1 MTDTDT
7 LKNRKPW
14 QLRLGERKIL
24 LVLGDLIMAV
34 LALQVSL
41 YWWDQSMRFID
52 LDFEF
57 MQKQGYLWFYFL
69 PVIWLFLLLDL
80 YDLQKANSWQKTVRG
95 VFFSGL
101 LGLVLYAIIYVYQVG
116 SPDTLLPRLGVV
128 IFLAGA
134 CLFTL
139 IWRLFFI
146 RLFTSVEFLRRFLLV
161 GGGRSG
167 QELLKVIQNIKPAPF
182 IVEGIVDDDPQ
193 KKESMIQDIPVIGT
207 CKDLIQ
213 IIRDKKI
220 TDVIVAIT
228 GQMQGG
234 MFEALLEAQER
245 GVIISRMPV
254 IYEELAGRVPIQ
266 LLETDWILRS
276 FVDKARLT
284 GFSEIIKRLMD
295 ITGGFVGTL
304 FFVFLI
310 PFIGL
315 AICLDDGWPIFY
327 SQVRSGRGA
336 QPYKIIKFRTMRRD
350 AEADGRPKW
359 AKEDD
364 ERATRV
370 GKFLRKTHLDE
381 LPQFWNVLRGD
392 MSLVGPRAERPE
404 LVDYFQQYVPF
415 YRARLLVR
423 PGITGWAQVN
433 YGYAST
439 VEETT
444 LKLEYDLFYILNRS
458 IILDMIIILRT
469 PTTMFGFHGR

>member
-7 LKNRKPW
+7 LKIRKPW
-14 QLRLGERKIL
+14 QLRLGERKVL
-24 LVLGDLIMAV
+24 LVFGDFIMAL
-34 LALQVSL
+34 LALVISL
-41 YWWDQSMRFID
+41 YWWDQRMRFID
-52 LDFEF
+52 LNLDF

-69 PVIWLFLLLDL
+69 PIIWLLLLFDL
-80 YDLQKANSWQKTVRG
+80 YDFKKAISWQKTIRSI
-95 VFFSGL
+95 FFAGL
-101 LGLVLYAIIYVYQVG
+101 LGLALYAIIYVYQVG
-116 SPDTLLPRLGVV
+116 SPETLLPRLGVV
-128 IFLAGA
+128 IFLASA
-134 CLFTL
+134 CVLTL
-139 IWRLFFI
+139 LWRLFFI
-146 RLFTSVEFLRRFLLV
+146 RLFTSTEFLRRFLLV

-167 QELLKVIQNIKPAPF
+167 QELLKVIQSIHPAPF
-182 IVEGIVDDDPQ
+182 IVEGIIDDDPQ
-193 KKESMIQDIPVIGT
+193 KREMAIQNVSVIGT
-207 CKDLIQ
+207 CHDLIQ

-220 TDVIVAIT
+220 TDIVVAIT
-228 GQMQGG
+228 SQMQGG

-245 GVIISRMPV
+245 GVTISRMPV
-254 IYEELAGRVPIQ
+254 VYEELAGRVPIQ

-276 FVDKARLT
+276 FVDKARLS

-295 ITGGFVGTL
+295 IAGGFVGSL
-304 FFVFLI
+304 IFVVLI

-315 AICLDDGWPIFY
+315 AIVLDDGWPVFY
-327 SQVRSGRGA
+327 SQVRSGQGA

-444 LKLEYDLFYILNRS
+444 LKLEYDLYYILNRS
-458 IILDMIIILRT
+458 IILDLLIILRT

>member
-1 MTDTDT
+1 
-7 LKNRKPW
+7 
-14 QLRLGERKIL
+14 
-24 LVLGDLIMAV
+24 MAI
-34 LALQVSL
+34 LALQISL

-52 LDFEF
+52 LNLEF

-69 PVIWLFLLLDL
+69 PVIWLLLLFDL
-80 YDLQKANSWQKTVRG
+80 YDFKKAISWQKTIRG
-95 VFFSGL
+95 IFFTGL
-101 LGLVLYAIIYVYQVG
+101 LGLALYAIIYVYQVG
-116 SPDTLLPRLGVV
+116 SPETLLPRLGVV
-128 IFLAGA
+128 IFLASA
-134 CLFTL
+134 CVSTL

-146 RLFTSVEFLRRFLLV
+146 RLFTSAEFLRRFLLV

-167 QELLKVIQNIKPAPF
+167 QELLKVIHNIHPAPF
-182 IVEGIVDDDPQ
+182 IVEGIIDDDAQ
-193 KKESMIQDIPVIGT
+193 KRDMLIQDVRVIGT
-207 CKDLIQ
+207 CNDLIQ
-213 IIRDKKI
+213 IIREKKI
-220 TDVIVAIT
+220 TDIIVAIT
-228 GQMQGG
+228 SQMQGG

-245 GVIISRMPV
+245 GVTISRMPV
-254 IYEELAGRVPIQ
+254 VYEELAGRVPIQ

-276 FVDKARLT
+276 FVDKARLS
-284 GFSEIIKRLMD
+284 GFSEIIKRMMD
-295 ITGGFVGTL
+295 IAGGFMGTL
-304 FFVFLI
+304 FFILLI

-315 AICLDDGWPIFY
+315 AIILDDGRPIFY

-444 LKLEYDLFYILNRS
+444 LKLEYDLYYILNRS
-458 IILDMIIILRT
+458 IILDLIIILRT